1 MTWVVDLDVADLGRA
16 ELTQLTVHR
25 HPDMPLLRRCWEL
38 RDVFTVYD
46 GLYVALAE
54 ALEARLV
61 TRDAR
66 LARGAAAIVD
76 IALSE

>member
-38 RDVFTVYD
+38 RDVCTVYD

>member
-38 RDVFTVYD
+38 YD

-76 IALSE
+76 VALSK